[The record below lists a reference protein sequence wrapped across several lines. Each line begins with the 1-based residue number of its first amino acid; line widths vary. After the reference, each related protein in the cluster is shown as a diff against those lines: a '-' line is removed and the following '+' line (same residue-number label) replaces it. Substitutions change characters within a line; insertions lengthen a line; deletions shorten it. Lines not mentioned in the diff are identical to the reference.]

1 MPTNLAPDMQLAER
15 LLETLR
21 SRTAD
26 TAGVTREAYGA
37 GEELAHALVREEAA
51 AIGLEMHND
60 FAGNLYMTL
69 PGADRARKQVI
80 IGSHL
85 DSVPRGGNYDGAA
98 GVVAGLAAIAA
109 MRQAAYIPA
118 CDVTVMATR
127 AEEGGA
133 WFAAGYPGAR
143 MALGTLPPA
152 MLETKRRDSGR
163 TLADHMQECG
173 YDPQAVR
180 EGRRALGP
188 DNVAAFLELHIEQG
202 PLLDA
207 EGIPVGIVTA
217 LPGNR
222 RHRRATVTGEWN
234 HSGATPRRYRRD
246 AAIAAAE
253 LAFRLDAEWA
263 ALDAEGRTLVCTFCT
278 LNTDEEASM
287 AKIAGLVRF
296 GLDVRS
302 PDQAT
307 IDEMYTRFD
316 AIIADVERTRGV
328 VVDLGPAT
336 RTSPTIMDTGVQ
348 AGLARAADTLGIA
361 HRSMPSG
368 GGHDTS
374 AFVQAGVPAGML
386 FVRNQNGSHNPD
398 EAMRMEDFAQAC
410 AVVTRWAID
419 RAG

>member
-1 MPTNLAPDMQLAER
+1 MPTNLSPDMILAER

-21 SRTAD
+21 FRTAD
-26 TAGVTREAYGA
+26 VVGVTREAYGP
-37 GEELAHALVREEAA
+37 GEELAHALVREEAG

-60 FAGNLYMTL
+60 HAGNLYMTL
-69 PGADRARKQVI
+69 PGADRGRKKVI

-98 GVVAGLAAIAA
+98 GVVAGLAAVAA
-109 MRQAAYIPA
+109 MQQAAYVPA
-118 CDVTVMATR
+118 CDITVMVTR

-163 TLADHMQECG
+163 TLADHMRECG
-173 YDPQAVR
+173 YDPEAVR

-222 RHRRATVTGEWN
+222 RHREATVTGEWN
-234 HSGATPRRYRRD
+234 HSGATPRRFRRD
-246 AAIAAAE
+246 AAMAAAE
-253 LAFRLDAEWA
+253 IAYRLDAAWA

-278 LNTDEEASM
+278 LNTDGEASM
-287 AKIAGLVRF
+287 AKIAGLARF

-307 IDEMYTRFD
+307 IDEMFVRLD
-316 AIIADVERTRGV
+316 AIVVDVTRSRGV
-328 VVDLGPAT
+328 VVDLGPET
-336 RTSPTIMDTGVQ
+336 RTKPTMMDAGVQ
-348 AGLARAADTLGIA
+348 AGLVRAADALGIA
-361 HRSMPSG
+361 HRSMASG

-410 AVVTRWAID
+410 AVVTRWA
-419 RAG
+419 AEMAC

>member
-1 MPTNLAPDMQLAER
+1 MPTNLSPDMHVAER

-26 TAGVTREAYGA
+26 VVGVTREAYGP
-37 GEELAHALVREEAA
+37 GEELAHALVREEAG
-51 AIGLEMHND
+51 AIGLEMRND
-60 FAGNLYMTL
+60 HAGNLYMTL
-69 PGADRARKQVI
+69 PGADRSRKQVI

-98 GVVAGLAAIAA
+98 GVVA
-109 MRQAAYIPA
+109 MRRAAYVPG
-118 CDVTVMATR
+118 CDITVMATR

-152 MLETKRRDSGR
+152 MLETKRRDCGR
-163 TLADHMQECG
+163 TLAEHMRECG
-173 YDPQAVR
+173 YDPDAVR

-188 DNVAAFLELHIEQG
+188 DNVAAFFELHIEQG
-202 PLLDA
+202 PLLEA

-222 RHRRATVTGEWN
+222 RHREATVKGEWN
-234 HSGATPRRYRRD
+234 HSGATPRRFRRD
-246 AAIAAAE
+246 AAVAAAE
-253 LAFRLDAEWA
+253 IAYRVDAAWA
-263 ALDAEGRTLVCTFCT
+263 ALDAEGCTLVCTFCT
-278 LNTDEEASM
+278 LNTDPEASM
-287 AKIAGLVRF
+287 ARIAGLVRF

-302 PDQAT
+302 PDQGT
-307 IDEMYTRFD
+307 IDEMFVRLD
-316 AIIADVERTRGV
+316 AIVADVMRSRGV
-328 VVDLGPAT
+328 VVELGPET
-336 RTSPTIMDTGVQ
+336 RTTPTVMDAGVQ
-348 AGLARAADTLGIA
+348 AGLVRAADALGIA
-361 HRSMPSG
+361 HRSMASG

-410 AVVTRWAID
+410 AVVTRWAAEM
-419 RAG
+419 AG